1 MEEVQKQ
8 VSQDHGKNRL
18 LVIHPWLHEVIASC
32 AADLLCHEL
41 GEAAAVRLR
50 DQGKCTGGLESS
62 DCALQATETI
72 GFMGEHLGPA
82 ARSSDRSEA
91 KHCNPVATLS
101 LVCESLVTRNCPRP
115 SGRDWRPSGLKDVWG
130 CLGETVLGIL

>member
-8 VSQDHGKNRL
+8 VSQDHGETRL
-18 LVIHPWLHEVIASC
+18 LALHPRLHEVIAIC

-41 GEAAAVRLR
+41 REAAAVRLR
-50 DQGKCTGGLESS
+50 DQGKCTGGLESP

-72 GFMGEHLGPA
+72 PFMGEHLGPA

-91 KHCNPVATLS
+91 KHRNPGQSRVRTPRNWPEAPKNTGRS
-101 LVCESLVTRNCPRP
+101 L
-115 SGRDWRPSGLKDVWG
+115 GRERLEAFWAVGNPLRS
-130 CLGETVLGIL
+130 